1 MRTIVPALLLFA
13 LLSACGYKGPLYLP
27 KDKPQVPAKP
37 APPADDTKKA
47 KEGP

>member
-1 MRTIVPALLLFA
+1 MRDILSALLLFA

-27 KDKPQVPAKP
+27 KDKPQVPATS
-37 APPADDTKKA
+37 APPADDTRKA